1 MRDIES
7 QRTLV
12 KSVPELWAELS
23 ETSLLGRML
32 AEPFGEIAIT
42 RRTPESS
49 IEWESEVAAGA
60 VELSPSGFGT
70 RVRLTAQLAQRDPP
84 PVATPPHAP
93 GLIARLFGHLRP
105 IAPPVPEVEPE
116 PAAGLAE
123 GTAREALTAVL
134 DEIGAARHRPF
145 SRRPG
150 AGAN

>member
-1 MRDIES
+1 MRDIET

-49 IEWESEVAAGA
+49 IEWASEVAAGS
-60 VELSPSGFGT
+60 VELRPSGFGT
-70 RVRLTAQLAQRDPP
+70 RVRLTVQLAQGDPP
-84 PVATPPHAP
+84 PVATPPHPP
-93 GLIARLFGHLRP
+93 GLIARLLGRFWAP
-105 IAPPVPEVEPE
+105 APPAPEAEPE
-116 PAAGLAE
+116 PATGLEE
-123 GTAREALTAVL
+123 GTVQKALTAVL

-145 SRRPG
+145 SRHPG
-150 AGAN
+150 VGAH

>member
-1 MRDIES
+1 MRDIQT

-70 RVRLTAQLAQRDPP
+70 RVRLTAQLPQGDPP

-93 GLIARLFGHLRP
+93 GLIARLLGRLRLTTP
-105 IAPPVPEVEPE
+105 PAPAVEPE
-116 PAAGLAE
+116 PAACLEE

-145 SRRPG
+145 SRQPR
-150 AGAN
+150 AGAH

>member
-7 QRTLV
+7 QRRLV

-32 AEPFGEIAIT
+32 AEPFGEIRIT

-70 RVRLTAQLAQRDPP
+70 RVRLTAQLAQDDPP
-84 PVATPPHAP
+84 PIAPPPHAP
-93 GLIARLFGHLRP
+93 GLIARLLGRLRHP
-105 IAPPVPEVEPE
+105 APAAPEVEPE
-116 PAAGLAE
+116 PAPSLEESAAQ
-123 GTAREALTAVL
+123 EALTAVL

-145 SRRPG
+145 WRHLG
-150 AGAN
+150 AGAH